1 MRHRMT
7 GATDSF
13 RLVLGRTSR
22 TELRSPAGV
31 EYAMLEARSLTKY
44 YSAIPAVRGLSFQL
58 EPGGVL
64 GLLGPNG
71 SGKSTTVSIL
81 TGLLEPSGGDVL
93 FDGRDVRDDLLAYK
107 ARIGYVPEE
116 AVLYTYLTG
125 PEYLSLVGNLR
136 GLPPRALQSRID
148 GFLSL
153 FNLRDDAAAPLSAYS
168 KGMRQKILISAAL
181 LHDPAIVIL
190 DEPNSGLDV
199 TTTLV
204 LRSLVQTLA
213 AEGRMIVYSSH
224 VLEIV
229 ERVATDVVILND
241 GRVVA
246 HDSVSRLRDLMELPS
261 LEQVFRELVIE
272 TDVDRVAKDLVSV
285 MKLVS

>member
-1 MRHRMT
+1 
-7 GATDSF
+7 
-13 RLVLGRTSR
+13 
-22 TELRSPAGV
+22 
-31 EYAMLEARSLTKY
+31 MLEARSLTKY

-58 EPGGVL
+58 EPGGIL

-81 TGLLEPSGGDVL
+81 TGLLEPSGGHVL

-125 PEYLSLVGNLR
+125 PEYLSLIGNLR
-136 GLPPRALQSRID
+136 GLPARALQSRID

-153 FNLRDDAAAPLSAYS
+153 FNLRDDAEAPLSAYS

-229 ERVATDVVILND
+229 ERVATDVVILNE

-272 TDVDRVAKDLVSV
+272 TDVDRVAQDLVSV

>member
-1 MRHRMT
+1 
-7 GATDSF
+7 
-13 RLVLGRTSR
+13 
-22 TELRSPAGV
+22 
-31 EYAMLEARSLTKY
+31 MLEAQGLTKY
-44 YSAIPAVRGLSFQL
+44 YSAVPAVRDLSFELQ
-58 EPGGVL
+58 PGGVL

-81 TGLLEPSGGDVL
+81 AGLLEPSGGTVRFNGEDI
-93 FDGRDVRDDLLAYK
+93 RDDLIGYK

-116 AVLYTYLTG
+116 AVLYSYLTG

-136 GLPPRALQSRID
+136 SLPPRRLRDRID
-148 GFLSL
+148 GFLTL
-153 FNLRDDAAAPLSAYS
+153 FNLQDDVHAPMSAYS
-168 KGMRQKILISAAL
+168 KGMRQKILIAAAL
-181 LHDPAIVIL
+181 LHDPEIVIL

-224 VLEIV
+224 VLEAV
-229 ERVATDVVILND
+229 ERAATDVLILHE

-246 HDSVSRLRDLMELPS
+246 HDSVDRLRGLMALPS
-261 LEQVFRELVIE
+261 LEQVFRRLVIE
-272 TDVDRVAKDLVSV
+272 TDIDAVARDLVRT
-285 MKLVS
+285 MRL